1 MASTHRAP
9 PTARALWVLAAVGAL
24 VLLALPL
31 LSASPNRLL
40 SGKGVALWSVA
51 AQVGWAALLPLAS
64 LFISVVLAGS
74 GWLARRWQN
83 VAFSAGLLSAAISL
97 LSLAALVGGFATVAD
112 VQTEGLGRTTL
123 GSGFWVFTLVLWLT
137 ANELMRQLQWQA
149 VQRTAAW
156 ALLAVGIG
164 ALGLSGSLDA
174 LSTVKEY
181 SARAED
187 FWRAW
192 GQHLHIM
199 GYTVA
204 LTLGVGLP
212 LGVYLQRTPR
222 WSQRFFV
229 LLSGVQTIPSIAL
242 FSVLMALLAALGKA
256 WPLLPALGLHGVG
269 MAPAVLALCAYA
281 LLPLVRSVVAGL
293 QQVPRAI
300 HESAQAMGLSAR
312 QTLWQVELPLALPL
326 VVSGVKVMV
335 IQTIGLTAVAA
346 LIGAGGLGSLMFEGL
361 FSSAMDLVVLAVFPI
376 VAMAWLAEGLLSS
389 VATACGRW
397 ARHTA

>member
-1 MASTHRAP
+1 MASTQRSP
-9 PTARALWVLAAVGAL
+9 PTARALWVLAGVGAL
-24 VLLALPL
+24 VLVALPL

-51 AQVGWAALLPLAS
+51 AQVGWAALLPLLS
-64 LFISVVLAGS
+64 LFISMVLAGS
-74 GWLARRWQN
+74 GWLARRWQR
-83 VAFSAGLLSAAISL
+83 VALGAGLLSAAVAL
-97 LSLAALVGGFATVAD
+97 LSLAALVGGFAKVAD
-112 VQTEGLGRTTL
+112 AQTEGLGRTTL
-123 GSGFWVFTLVLWLT
+123 GSGFWLFALVLWLT
-137 ANELMRQLQWQA
+137 ANELMRQLHWQA

-156 ALLAVGIG
+156 SLLAVGIG
-164 ALGLSGSLDA
+164 ALGMSGSLDA

-181 SARAED
+181 SARADD

-199 GYTVA
+199 AYTVA

-256 WPLLPALGLHGVG
+256 WPLLPKLGLHGVG

-389 VATACGRW
+389 VASACGRW